1 MTPAH
6 LWRRLR
12 ALFRSPAVSRDL
24 GDEMAFHL
32 EMEAAKHEARGL
44 SPGEARRLAQREFGS
59 TIRVREES
67 RDAHG
72 LAWWDGL
79 MADLRTA
86 ARGIRRAPG
95 FHLLLAGTLALG
107 LGLAATILAAV
118 DAILLRPVPYV
129 DADRTVE
136 VWVREEDGEA
146 HRMTMNGWHAFAAQ
160 NGIFESVAAWDQ
172 RGVEYSGP
180 DAATVL
186 AAAAVS
192 RDFFRVLPVPARLGR
207 TLIDTDY
214 TSGDPVAVV
223 SFRFWRARMGS
234 DPAAVGKSLTLDG
247 KPVTV
252 VGVLPPDFGYPR
264 RAVDVWVPMPRES
277 SDMYVVWVLGHL
289 QGDRAGA
296 ARAADAFARAV
307 GREDPSLGLE
317 GGVEFRPF
325 AAVRANRGAERALL
339 LMTAA
344 VLAVLLVS
352 ALNAANL
359 LFFRGLGRRR
369 EFAMRLALGAGKL
382 RIMRQLLVE
391 VLLVA
396 LAASVAALG
405 LARLGIGAMAALL
418 PAEYT
423 WQSMHDIM
431 LSGRV
436 IEGVFLGSV
445 VVAILVGLVPAL
457 RAAHS
462 DPAVFRS
469 GGLGSAGATERTGRL
484 RMRLVAAQLA
494 LATLLMVG
502 GGLFARSF
510 VALNRVDLG
519 IDVDRLAVLDLQ
531 LSRSRYPDRAARAA
545 FTERLD
551 ERLRAIP
558 GVTGLSYTDGMAPQ
572 TAIHFPDRLERED
585 GSVPPGLPGE
595 INQAMVD
602 TAYFRLAGTPIIL
615 GRGFEPSDLH
625 QQADNN
631 VVIDQAFA
639 RWLWPTGS
647 PLGRRFRMDG
657 RWYSV
662 IGVTAHARTGG
673 ADDRERRF
681 TIYSPVEASGL
692 GSWRSI
698 LVQAGNPAAVL
709 APVHRAV
716 RALDPLQPIAGVSTA
731 QSRFDEVT
739 RGPRFLSW
747 LMAGFSLVGLLLGGV
762 GLYGVLSYA
771 VGQRTR
777 EIGVRMAL
785 GATAARIA
793 GMVVAQAGRMALAGI
808 VVGVILAALLTRW
821 IQPLLFGVAPH
832 DAAVFLGVPA
842 LLALVAALAGL
853 VPSLRATR
861 VEPMK
866 VLRTD

>member
-6 LWRRLR
+6 LWRRIR
-12 ALFRSPAVSRDL
+12 ALFRSRRVSRDL
-24 GDEMAFHL
+24 QDEMAFHL
-32 EMEAAKHEARGL
+32 EMETAKHEARGL
-44 SPGEARRLAQREFGS
+44 PRDEASRLAAGNFGS

-79 MADLRTA
+79 MSDLRTA

-129 DADRTVE
+129 DPDRTVE
-136 VWVREEDGEA
+136 VWVREEQGEA
-146 HRMTMNGWHAFAAQ
+146 HRMTMNGWHAFAGQ
-160 NGIFESVAAWDQ
+160 NGIFEAVAAWDQ

-186 AAAAVS
+186 TGAAVS
-192 RDFFRVLPVPARLGR
+192 RDFFRVLPVPPRLGR
-207 TLIDTDY
+207 TLLDTDY

-223 SFRFWRARMGS
+223 SSRFWRARMGS
-234 DPAAVGKSLTLDG
+234 DTAAIGKTLTLNG

-277 SDMYVVWVLGHL
+277 SDMYVVWVLGRL
-289 QGDRAGA
+289 RGDRTGA

-317 GGVEFRPF
+317 DGVELRPF
-325 AAVRANRGAERALL
+325 AAVRANRGVEQALL

-396 LAASVAALG
+396 LVASIGALG

-436 IEGVFLGSV
+436 IEGVFVGSI

-457 RAAHS
+457 RAAYS
-462 DPAVFRS
+462 DPAVFRA

-484 RMRLVAAQLA
+484 RMRLVAAELA

-519 IDVDRLAVLDLQ
+519 IDVDHLAVLDLQ
-531 LSRSRYPDRAARAA
+531 LSRSRYPDSAARAA
-545 FTERLD
+545 FTRRLD
-551 ERLRAIP
+551 ERLRGIP

-572 TAIHFPDRLERED
+572 TGIHFPDRLERED
-585 GSVPPGLPGE
+585 GSAPSGLPGE
-595 INQAMVD
+595 INQAAVD

-615 GRGFEPSDLH
+615 GRRFEPSDLGE
-625 QQADNN
+625 QAYNN
-631 VVIDQAFA
+631 VIIDQAFA
-639 RWLWPTGS
+639 RWLWPAAS

-662 IGVTAHARTGG
+662 VGVTAHARTGG

-692 GSWRSI
+692 GAWRSI
-698 LVQAGNPAAVL
+698 LVQTRNPAAVL

-739 RGPRFLSW
+739 QGPRFLSW
-747 LMAGFSLVGLLLGGV
+747 LMTGFSLVGLLLGGV

-785 GATAARIA
+785 GASARRIA
-793 GMVVAQAGRMALAGI
+793 AWAVLQGGQMVLAGI
-808 VVGVILAALLTRW
+808 AFGILLAGLLSRW
-821 IQPLLFGVAPH
+821 VKPLLFGVGPH
-832 DAAVFLGVPA
+832 DTLVFIGVPMV
-842 LLALVAALAGL
+842 LLIVAGFAGL
-853 VPSLRATR
+853 FPSLRAAR
-861 VEPMK
+861 VEPMR